1 VITISSGLFIQ
12 YLLNK
17 AHVRLVFILI
27 FVYFFILEV
36 FDVLLLDNVFFIF
49 RAVTYDCELASA
61 NAMRLDLNA

>member
-36 FDVLLLDNVFFIF
+36 FDVLLENVFFIF

>member
-1 VITISSGLFIQ
+1 VGSLFNI
-12 YLLNK
+12 YSIR

-27 FVYFFILEV
+27 FVYFFILKV

-49 RAVTYDCELASA
+49 RAVTYGELASA

>member
-1 VITISSGLFIQ
+1 M
-12 YLLNK
+12 
-17 AHVRLVFILI
+17 LI

-49 RAVTYDCELASA
+49 RAVTYDCELARA